1 MFKPRIP
8 FFIDIASKID
18 KKNKYVKKIFL
29 YVSFFKLKKI
39 LMVKC
44 ISKIKKKIYIKK
56 HLLNY

>member
-44 ISKIKKKIYIKK
+44 ISKIKKKFI
-56 HLLNY
+56 